1 MGGLLSAHE
10 AELYIEH
17 GSETPQ
23 DIVTG
28 VTDMAKISV
37 GASLR
42 TSKADAATM
51 FWKIVVNPGSTL
63 EPPVDLS
70 GVCTELHN
78 DELWIL
84 APLAY
89 SAEAGLLETDREV
102 DASGTPTTLRKLKGV
117 KALKDGVLRMGEPFV
132 LWRARTSAGSDG
144 VWRVRYAGP
153 HKVDLRSRQ
162 RAGSAAAASNT
173 LSMDA
178 DAIEA
183 RQFALEMHE
192 ASVPENELLAHAR
205 AVLRRYHVFYQV
217 TEHDVKLASSSA

>member
-28 VTDMAKISV
+28 VTDMAKITV

-70 GVCTELHN
+70 GTCTELHN

-89 SAEAGLLETDREV
+89 SAEAGLLETERDV
-102 DASGTPTTLRKLKGV
+102 DASGTPTTLRKLNPSERNAVSLSEPDPSFRRRQCPPPRGRL
-117 KALKDGVLRMGEPFV
+117 ALQHRPYAAPLRHSAPANR
-132 LWRARTSAGSDG
+132 LQPLQIRA
-144 VWRVRYAGP
+144 
-153 HKVDLRSRQ
+153 H
-162 RAGSAAAASNT
+162 
-173 LSMDA
+173 
-178 DAIEA
+178 
-183 RQFALEMHE
+183 
-192 ASVPENELLAHAR
+192 HAP
-205 AVLRRYHVFYQV
+205 A
-217 TEHDVKLASSSA
+217 